1 MGYDFTIDDVAFLRS
16 ESGRRALEFA
26 VSLALQ
32 SDTMLADIEK
42 LSRRFPD
49 HQAALAETVTC
60 RRKAAGKLR
69 DPGRLL
75 LTNDALQQAT
85 AYPVAEHRAAEIAD
99 RYPGATVHDVTCSI
113 GADLAAL
120 TAAEGIAGAIGS
132 DLDLVRLAM
141 AAHNVP
147 AATLARADA
156 LTPTSDADVVIA
168 DPARRSG
175 GRRSFRIEDTE
186 PPLLEV
192 LAVYAGRPLV
202 VKSAPGVDYRL
213 LRDRYGFAGEVQ
225 LVSLNGGVREACL
238 WSHPSPGVRRR
249 ATVIRTGGGSFEIT
263 DAADDTT
270 DVDDAGTWIMDPD
283 GAVIRAGLV
292 RHFAKMHGLWQLDP
306 QIAYLSGD
314 ALPVGERGW
323 RVIEQMGFS
332 EKNLKRRLAELDCGT
347 VEIMVRGVD
356 LDPDRLRKRLKLT
369 GSRSLAVVITRI
381 GRAGAMFICEAGVR
395 QT

>member
-16 ESGRRALEFA
+16 ESGRSALEFA
-26 VSLALQ
+26 DSLALH

-42 LSRRFPD
+42 LARRFPD

-60 RRKAAGKLR
+60 RRKAVGKLR

-75 LTNDALQQAT
+75 LTSDALQQAT
-85 AYPVAEHRAAEIAD
+85 AFPVAEHRAAELAE

-113 GADLAAL
+113 GADLGAL
-120 TAAEGIAGAIGS
+120 SGADGIGGVIGS
-132 DLDLVRLAM
+132 DLDRVRLAM

-147 AATLARADA
+147 GATLACADA
-156 LTPTSDADVVIA
+156 LTPTSNADVFIA

-186 PPLLEV
+186 PPLLDV

-202 VKSAPGVDYRL
+202 VKSAPGIDYRL
-213 LRDRYGFAGEVQ
+213 LRDRYGFDGEVQ

-238 WSHPSPGVRRR
+238 WSEPRPGVRRR
-249 ATVIRTGGGSFEIT
+249 ATVIRTGGGGFEIT
-263 DAADDTT
+263 DAADDSA
-270 DVDDAGTWIMDPD
+270 DVDDAGAWIMDPD

-306 QIAYLSGD
+306 QIAYLSGHE
-314 ALPVGERGW
+314 LPVGERGW

-332 EKNLKRRLAELDCGT
+332 EKHLKRRLAELECGS

-356 LDPDRLRKRLKLT
+356 IDPDRLRKRLKLK
-369 GSRSLAVVITRI
+369 GSQSLAVVITRI
-381 GRAGAMFICEAGVR
+381 GRRGVMFLCEAGVR
-395 QT
+395 RT

>member
-16 ESGRRALEFA
+16 ESGRSALEFA
-26 VSLALQ
+26 DSLALQ

-49 HQAALAETVTC
+49 HQAALVETIIC

-113 GADLAAL
+113 GADLGAL
-120 TAAEGIAGAIGS
+120 TVQDGIGRVIGS
-132 DLDLVRLAM
+132 DLDRVRLAM

-147 AATLARADA
+147 GATLARADA

-175 GRRSFRIEDTE
+175 GRRSFRLEDTE
-186 PPLLEV
+186 PPLLDV

-202 VKSAPGVDYRL
+202 VKSAPGIDYRL

-238 WSHPSPGVRRR
+238 WSEPRTGVRRR
-249 ATVIRTGGGSFEIT
+249 ATVIRTGGAGFEIT
-263 DAADDTT
+263 DAADDSA
-270 DVDDAGTWIMDPD
+270 DVDDVGTWIMDPD

-314 ALPVGERGW
+314 ELPVGERGW

-332 EKNLKRRLAELDCGT
+332 EKHLKRRLAELDCGT

-356 LDPDRLRKRLKLT
+356 LDPDRLRKRLKLK

>member
-1 MGYDFTIDDVAFLRS
+1 MGYDFTIDDVTFLRS
-16 ESGRRALEFA
+16 DSGRSALA
-26 VSLALQ
+26 YADSLVLQ
-32 SDTMLADIEK
+32 PDTMLADIGN
-42 LSRRFPD
+42 LSRRFPE
-49 HQAALAETVTC
+49 HQAALVETVTC
-60 RRKAAGKLR
+60 RRKAVGKLR
-69 DPGRLL
+69 HPDRLL
-75 LTNDALQQAT
+75 LTADALQQAT
-85 AYPVAEHRAAEIAD
+85 AFQVAEHRAAEIAD
-99 RYPGATVHDVTCSI
+99 RYPDATVHDVTCSI

-132 DLDLVRLAM
+132 DLDVVRLAM

-156 LTPTSDADVVIA
+156 LTPTSNADVVIA

-238 WSHPSPGVRRR
+238 WSQPSPGVRRR
-249 ATVIRTGGGSFEIT
+249 ATVIRTAGTSFEIT
-263 DAADDTT
+263 DAADDAA
-270 DVDDAGTWIMDPD
+270 DVDDAGTWILDPD

-292 RHFAKMHGLWQLDP
+292 RHFAQAHGLWQLDP
-306 QIAYLSGD
+306 QIAYLSGEE
-314 ALPVGERGW
+314 LPPGERGW
-323 RVIEQMGFS
+323 RVIEQLGFS
-332 EKNLKRRLAELDCGT
+332 EKNLKRRLAELECGT
-347 VEIMVRGVD
+347 LEITVRGID
-356 LDPDRLRKRLKLT
+356 LDPDRLRKRLKLK

-381 GRAGAMFICEAGVR
+381 GRAGVMFICESGVR
-395 QT
+395 QS

>member
-60 RRKAAGKLR
+60 RRKASGKLR

-238 WSHPSPGVRRR
+238 WSQPSPGVRRR
-249 ATVIRTGGGSFEIT
+249 ATVIRTGGSSFEIT

-356 LDPDRLRKRLKLT
+356 LDPDRLRKRLKLK